1 MQKTNNNFFLKITT
15 TAVLGICLI
24 SSTTCLAN
32 KNQEIT
38 PEIQELSDDITPSP
52 QLVQEVIDE
61 ENVGMAIM
69 VIREG
74 DKFLSQKLYKEAL
87 IKYQYAETLTPDN
100 PEIYYKKA
108 AVLRKL
114 DRIKDAD
121 EALRL
126 AKEKENQ

>member
-1 MQKTNNNFFLKITT
+1 
-15 TAVLGICLI
+15 
-24 SSTTCLAN
+24 
-32 KNQEIT
+32 
-38 PEIQELSDDITPSP
+38 
-52 QLVQEVIDE
+52 
-61 ENVGMAIM
+61 MAIM